1 MEILSLNKYSKYN
14 ELVKYYDMNRD
25 KPLEEWLSFNMLL
38 DKPGKQGIVGL
49 FDIKSDEK
57 DKDQYIFKM
66 SQYINYL
73 VFQELIV
80 MQGLKEISSYCPHFC
95 KGIGLIN
102 CQVDAKYKKEETNPF
117 IIRNKYPIEKEVLLC
132 EFIDKSSKF
141 YNYIRNKNVD
151 EDVLY
156 SIIKQVL
163 LAIAIAQKEK
173 QFSHYDLH
181 SFNVMIKKC
190 DKDLVLLY
198 KLDDENQFCVP
209 TLGYYPVIIDFGF
222 SFISDMNDGPLW
234 PSLAHTNVGF
244 MSDRFDWV
252 ADPKLFL
259 VTVSDEIKQKRR
271 TTKSKK
277 LRKIVRHIFS
287 PLNIDWESGWDDV
300 EDNEGATDYI
310 LDMLKKHNKISEL
323 FKEYDYYCIDLIQS
337 LIIIPLQEQNTDQF
351 DDSYKIFIKE
361 WIKFERE
368 IADPFFN
375 IYILKA
381 VVDLA
386 RNVRSRYFRK
396 ETRIEAIQIFRRGIY
411 ESIEKVS
418 KFCIPKNVHYEK
430 LLCSLLV
437 FARCMEGYLYKI
449 MNHRMKEKQEE
460 YDQMSVSSV
469 EEIYGIIST
478 NLPDEYVYNEN
489 TKVLFIDNV
498 NKECN
503 LVESI
508 QKEEIDNINE
518 LTHLARGC
526 YINDLMKKKT

>member
-25 KPLEEWLSFNMLL
+25 KPLEEWLSFNTLL

-117 IIRNKYPIEKEVLLC
+117 VIRNKYPIEKEVLLC

-271 TTKSKK
+271 TSKSKK

-411 ESIEKVS
+411 EAIEKVS

-526 YINDLMKKKT
+526 YINDLMKK